1 MHDAKTADV
10 ARQAWTINR
19 FVTFKVK
26 IAFPNFGKIKKNQY
40 NIILIKYDKVDKLMY
55 NSQVPFTF
63 YRFRSLA
70 VWLLQNSKN
79 VERNLLFFAI
89 KSDKVD
95 SLISIFASC
104 K

>member
-1 MHDAKTADV
+1 MFK
-10 ARQAWTINR
+10 QSEQ
-19 FVTFKVK
+19 FLVTLCFFKLVPG
-26 IAFPNFGKIKKNQY
+26 AFLYLRILKQLELKFE
-40 NIILIKYDKVDKLMY
+40 NIIGIEKHAGKVR
-55 NSQVPFTF
+55 Q
-63 YRFRSLA
+63 LA
-70 VWLLQNSKN
+70 VWLLQNCEN